1 MIGSFTEKH
10 REISDYSMYREKLF
24 DLCRIIHQDYSLLDH
39 EFCILERFIVSTE
52 KCEVAYRAEDRRMIF
67 WHMKDVDWLDDI
79 TVLKIVVEMLEECF
93 IGAKEELFCG
103 IDFFNF
109 LNELSEKDGKISEV
123 EYIWKAKKVINSI
136 EVQFGKIASTD
147 DSMKQIA
154 ILKGMLALI

>member
-1 MIGSFTEKH
+1 M
-10 REISDYSMYREKLF
+10 LF
-24 DLCRIIHQDYSLLDH
+24 
-39 EFCILERFIVSTE
+39 V
-52 KCEVAYRAEDRRMIF
+52 
-67 WHMKDVDWLDDI
+67 W
-79 TVLKIVVEMLEECF
+79 
-93 IGAKEELFCG
+93 